1 MDCRHP
7 LRTKSSWKMHNI
19 IKKLN
24 LREMLLRNNVK
35 TMYSGT
41 ETLTILGPSCQTTLK
56 KVTAFRNLD
65 WQ

>member
-1 MDCRHP
+1 
-7 LRTKSSWKMHNI
+7 MHNI

-24 LREMLLRNNVK
+24 LREMLIRNNVK

-56 KVTAFRNLD
+56 NVTAFRNLD